1 MQMLQGRAT
10 AEGTTGYAKRFSE
23 LTGNYR
29 PMLDGL
35 AVSSLGLG
43 TYLGASDAAADAAYS
58 DSIRA
63 ALVGGIN
70 LLDTAVNYRDQR
82 SERVIGAMLAELVA
96 AGEIQR
102 EEIVVATKGGY
113 LAFDGTMPPDPR
125 GWFEDNFIRQGIVSP
140 GDLVQGSHCMTPRYL
155 DAMIET
161 SRKNLGLETI
171 DIYYLHNP
179 ETQLAAV
186 SPGEFRERIAAA
198 FTMLERAVS
207 EGRIATYGTATWS
220 GYRVAMNDR
229 SHLSLVEMAAIA
241 RQVGGEH
248 HHFRVIQLP
257 YNLAMTEAL
266 TAHNQ
271 ALPDDKAA
279 SLLGAADLLGIAV
292 CASASMLQG
301 QLTRGLPAVL
311 SETFPA
317 LDSDAQRALQFVRST
332 PGINV
337 ALIGMSSVA
346 HVAHNLGVARH
357 LPASFE
363 RLLRLFR
370 PTKPAS

>member
-43 TYLGASDAAADAAYS
+43 TYLGASDAAADAAYG

-63 ALVGGIN
+63 ALLGGIN

-82 SERVIGAMLAELVA
+82 SERVIGAVLAELVA
-96 AGEIQR
+96 PGKIQR
-102 EEIVVATKGGY
+102 DEIVVATKGGY
-113 LAFDGTMPPDPR
+113 LAFDGTMPSDPR
-125 GWFEDNFIRQGIVSP
+125 GWFEDNFIRPGIVSP
-140 GDLVQGSHCMTPRYL
+140 GDLVQGSHCITPRYL

-179 ETQLAAV
+179 EAQLATV

-207 EGRIATYGTATWS
+207 EGRIAVYGTATWS

-229 SHLSLVEMAAIA
+229 SHLSLVEMVAIA
-241 RQVGGEH
+241 RQVGGDH

-332 PGINV
+332 PGVNV

-357 LPASFE
+357 PPASFE
-363 RLLRLFR
+363 TLLRLFR
-370 PTKPAS
+370 PAKPAS

>member
-43 TYLGASDAAADAAYS
+43 TYLGASDPAADAAYG

-63 ALVGGIN
+63 ALLGGIN

-82 SERVIGAMLAELVA
+82 SERVIGAVLAELVA
-96 AGEIQR
+96 PGKIQR
-102 EEIVVATKGGY
+102 DEIVVATKGGY

-125 GWFEDNFIRQGIVSP
+125 GWFEDNFIRPGIVSP
-140 GDLVQGSHCMTPRYL
+140 GDLVQGSHCITPRYL

-179 ETQLAAV
+179 EAQLDTV

-207 EGRIATYGTATWS
+207 EGRIAVYGTATWS

-229 SHLSLVEMAAIA
+229 SHLSLVEMVAIA
-241 RQVGGEH
+241 RQVGGDH

-266 TAHNQ
+266 TAHSQ

-357 LPASFE
+357 PPASFE
-363 RLLRLFR
+363 TLLRLFR
-370 PTKPAS
+370 PAKPAS

>member
-43 TYLGASDAAADAAYS
+43 TYLGASDPAADAAYG

-63 ALVGGIN
+63 ALLGGIN

-82 SERVIGAMLAELVA
+82 SERVIGAVLAELVA
-96 AGEIQR
+96 PGKIQR
-102 EEIVVATKGGY
+102 DEIVVATKGGY

-125 GWFEDNFIRQGIVSP
+125 GWFEDNFIRPGIVSP
-140 GDLVQGSHCMTPRYL
+140 GDLVQGSHCITPRYL

-161 SRKNLGLETI
+161 SRKNLGLESI

-179 ETQLAAV
+179 EAQLDTV

-207 EGRIATYGTATWS
+207 EGRIAVYGTATWS

-229 SHLSLVEMAAIA
+229 SHLSLVEMVAIA
-241 RQVGGEH
+241 RQVGGDH

-332 PGINV
+332 PGVNV

-357 LPASFE
+357 PPASFE
-363 RLLRLFR
+363 TLLRLFR
-370 PTKPAS
+370 PAKPAS

>member
-43 TYLGASDAAADAAYS
+43 TYLGASDPAADAAYG

-63 ALVGGIN
+63 ALLGGIN

-82 SERVIGAMLAELVA
+82 SERVIGAVLAELVA
-96 AGEIQR
+96 PGKIQR
-102 EEIVVATKGGY
+102 DEIVVATKGGY

-125 GWFEDNFIRQGIVSP
+125 GWFEDNFIRPGIVSP
-140 GDLVQGSHCMTPRYL
+140 GDLVQGSHCITPRYL

-179 ETQLAAV
+179 EAQLDTV

-207 EGRIATYGTATWS
+207 EGRIAVYGTATWS

-229 SHLSLVEMAAIA
+229 SHLSLVEMVAIA
-241 RQVGGEH
+241 RQVGGDH

-332 PGINV
+332 PGVNV

-357 LPASFE
+357 PPASFE
-363 RLLRLFR
+363 TLLRLFR
-370 PTKPAS
+370 PAKPAS